1 MSCSLYIHI
10 PFCTHKCIY
19 CDFFSVPYDDS
30 LAKKYIDALCTEII
44 LKKNILQDI
53 STVYIGGG
61 TPSVLPQASFH
72 QIFTCLDKHCTLMN
86 GAEVTVEINPGTV
99 ENNTMRFLHS
109 LGVNRISIGVQSFIQ
124 NELKTIGRDHT
135 IGDSLKCISL
145 VRQSGIENI
154 SLDLIYGIP
163 GQTMKTWEQTLSHA
177 VQCSPFHLSTYEL
190 TPEKNTPFYR
200 LLRFTAGNNAAN
212 HFVMPDE
219 KVILSMYNS
228 AIDYLAESGYEHY
241 EISNFAYP
249 ATRCTHNLNYWNRG
263 DYIGAGAGA
272 HSFIKENRF
281 MNVKD
286 IQGYILQI
294 ENGIIPEVIVQTV
307 TEQEAV
313 RERIFLALR
322 KTEGLHLDD
331 LGRVSDALLTACAEM
346 IRGGFLEKADG
357 RLKLT
362 RKGIAVSN
370 SVIVEILE
378 NIGF

>member
-1 MSCSLYIHI
+1 MPCSLYIHI

-30 LAKKYIDALCTEII
+30 LAKKYIDALCTELI
-44 LKKNILQDI
+44 LKKTILQNI
-53 STVYIGGG
+53 RTVYIGGG
-61 TPSVLPQASFH
+61 TPSVLPQESFH
-72 QIFTCLDKHCTLMN
+72 QIFTCLNKHCSLMN
-86 GAEVTVEINPGTV
+86 GAEVTVEINPGTT
-99 ENNTMRFLHS
+99 ENDTMRFLHS

-124 NELKTIGRDHT
+124 NELKTIGRVHT
-135 IGDSLKCISL
+135 VKDSFKCISL

-154 SLDLIYGIP
+154 SLDLLYGIP
-163 GQTMKTWEQTLSHA
+163 GQTKKTWDQTLSHA
-177 VQCSPFHLSTYEL
+177 VKCSPFHLSTYEL

-200 LLRFTAGNNAAN
+200 LLRFTTGKNPAN

-249 ATRCTHNLNYWNRG
+249 AKRCTHNLNYWNRG
-263 DYIGAGAGA
+263 DYIGAGPGA
-272 HSFIKENRF
+272 HSFIKETRL
-281 MNVKD
+281 MNVKN
-286 IQGYILQI
+286 IQGYISQI
-294 ENGIIPEVIVQTV
+294 ENGIIPEVVVQTV

-322 KTEGLHLDD
+322 KTEGLRLDNSE
-331 LGRVSDALLTACAEM
+331 RVSAALLTACAEM
-346 IRGGFLEKADG
+346 IRGGFLEKTDG

-378 NIGF
+378 NLGF